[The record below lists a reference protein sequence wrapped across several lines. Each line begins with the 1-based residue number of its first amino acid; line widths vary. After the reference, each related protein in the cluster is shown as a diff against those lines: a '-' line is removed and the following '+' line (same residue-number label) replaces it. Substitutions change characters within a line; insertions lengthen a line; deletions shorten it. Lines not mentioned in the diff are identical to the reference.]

1 MEEARYSAISRS
13 PTASSRSRTA
23 VVTPSASVRYLEDEV
38 VGALMDIW

>member
-1 MEEARYSAISRS
+1 MEEARYSAFSRS